1 MKQKLGLTKSAV
13 LFISTLVTS
22 LGIAASPSLAATLAR
37 SRSIFTID
45 YYSQS
50 PTNVPTLPEDS
61 VKAIAAPGMS
71 VITNGILTSVKGNA
85 SVSGTNVIAQ
95 ADAFASFFKD
105 PLSSSNLTSN
115 KASGSGNT
123 YFGLAQ
129 SEAKVAGDFSIKAG
143 ETFSFDFTAFL
154 DMDTYVGD
162 PFGEKATASGDIS
175 LVLLDITNQS
185 VLDSFSVF
193 SNIVTSAYAKP
204 SEDVFGYDKSQNINL
219 GLIYKKTS
227 FGSIN
232 EESVKALFE
241 GSYQRSFQSDTR
253 LRLIETKT
261 NQVTVE
267 APEPSNTFA
276 LLLGFGLTGA
286 FLGAKSKLN
295 RQSKLFSIQTDKV

>member
-1 MKQKLGLTKSAV
+1 MKQKLGLTKSAL

-22 LGIAASPSLAATLAR
+22 LGIAASPSIAASLAR
-37 SRSIFTID
+37 SRSVFTID

-50 PTNVPTLPEDS
+50 PENVPTLPEDS
-61 VKAIAAPGMS
+61 VEAIAEPGMS
-71 VITNGILTSVKGNA
+71 VITNGILTSAKGRA

-95 ADAFASFFKD
+95 AEAFASFFKD

-154 DMDTYVGD
+154 ELSTFVGN

-175 LVLLDITNQS
+175 LVLFDITNQS

-204 SEDVFGYDKSQNINL
+204 SEDVFGYNKSQNIN
-219 GLIYKKTS
+219 INFTKKFTD
-227 FGSIN
+227 FGSIYK
-232 EESVKALFE
+232 ESVKASFD

-253 LRLIETKT
+253 LLLIETKT

-276 LLLGFGLTGA
+276 LLLGFGMTGA

-295 RQSKLFSIQTDKV
+295 QQSKLFSTGTDKV